1 MLFEIWICITTY
13 AKLDANRLNGILVSK
28 HVESL
33 DFILKKNFIEY
44 KNKKFKV
51 FLVTHGH

>member
-33 DFILKKNFIEY
+33 DFIFKKNFIEY